1 MTLTLVT
8 VGLLINVGAWARPVD
23 CRLDHYE
30 DCPAYNASV
39 AKEWGFLAGSISSYP
54 FHYESDEIYGRQ
66 QEWLYHKPSMR
77 KSRYVGGGESFN
89 FTILIR
95 ELGQR
100 ESSEFKYA
108 YGILNCT
115 SRRFQVDGMA
125 TRLPWAT
132 QAINQ
137 ICKSPQDDAVGI
149 RSGWERDALEKQPK
163 TIRKPTRP
171 RTASDPSTML
181 ACEQYSQLVYN
192 HIIGNRTP
200 PPMRQ
205 VVVIN
210 QRRPTE
216 YEGEITGCGMFSC
229 TVQLRETYRSRW
241 NRQFRQTSDN
251 LGQSLEN
258 LGYMIGS
265 ASAGAELRRNAENQK
280 EAKYEECL
288 RSAGY
293 Q

>member
-1 MTLTLVT
+1 MEAVQKRRAERGCGTINRASFASDSSFEAAQKRQGCAISEYCADQSKTLSFKAPPTQRST
-8 VGLLINVGAWARPVD
+8 PNT
-23 CRLDHYE
+23 
-30 DCPAYNASV
+30 
-39 AKEWGFLAGSISSYP
+39 
-54 FHYESDEIYGRQ
+54 DEPEGQTRQ
-66 QEWLYHKPSMR
+66 
-77 KSRYVGGGESFN
+77 
-89 FTILIR
+89 
-95 ELGQR
+95 
-100 ESSEFKYA
+100 
-108 YGILNCT
+108 
-115 SRRFQVDGMA
+115 
-125 TRLPWAT
+125 
-132 QAINQ
+132 NQ
-137 ICKSPQDDAVGI
+137 MVV
-149 RSGWERDALEKQPK
+149 KQPK
-163 TIRKPTRP
+163 TYKKTTRP
-171 RTASDPSTML
+171 RTGPDPSTML

-265 ASAGAELRRNAENQK
+265 ASARAKLRRNAENQK
-280 EAKYEECL
+280 EAKYKECL

-293 Q
+293 R